1 MFGSSPQSAA
11 MEATSQANGR
21 TIGPHSRRIA
31 LGMIDGRR
39 REARLMR
46 EVRDELIQHCGG
58 RPSTVQRKL
67 CERAAVLALRL
78 ALLDAKAPDGSLTE
92 RDAREYLCWHN
103 AYVRTLRELGMK
115 GAAERPPTLAE
126 LLAQPP
132 ASGQH
137 AEPDAA
143 ADAEGA
149 DAPQAPS
156 GQPEP
161 ATVAA

>member
-1 MFGSSPQSAA
+1 

-78 ALLDAKAPDGSLTE
+78 AMMDAKAPDGSLTE

-103 AYVRTLRELGMK
+103 AYVRTLRELGLK
-115 GAAERPPTLAE
+115 GAEEKPPTLAE
-126 LLAQPP
+126 LLATMP
-132 ASGQH
+132 ASTSHTAPDGAGDAQP
-137 AEPDAA
+137 ADAPDAA
-143 ADAEGA
+143 SEPRAAPAEA
-149 DAPQAPS
+149 S
-156 GQPEP
+156 
-161 ATVAA
+161 AA